1 MKSYTIVRIV
11 RERPLSGNDTSSNS
25 ASTGDW
31 IAKSLRADIMQ
42 GRLKSEEPL
51 RQDEIAA
58 KFGVSKIPVREAL
71 SQLKAEGLVDFF
83 PNRGAAVSKLSPA
96 EAEEIYI
103 LRIAL
108 ETTALRRAIPHLTVA
123 NLIQAEEILNAID
136 QEQDIAQWG
145 ELNWEFHATLYY
157 PANLPRLMDWIEI
170 LHINVARYLVV
181 YLAGMDYQ
189 KASQNEHREILEAC
203 RHGDVETAIAFLTQH
218 LQSASNHLV
227 AYLGR
232 KEL

>member
-1 MKSYTIVRIV
+1 MSA
-11 RERPLSGNDTSSNS
+11 NDTPPNS

-58 KFGVSKIPVREAL
+58 RFGVSKIPVREAL

-83 PNRGAAVSKLSPA
+83 PNRGAIVSKLSPA
-96 EAEEIYI
+96 EVDEIYI
-103 LRIAL
+103 MRIAL

-123 NLIQAEEILNAID
+123 NLTQAEEMLNVID
-136 QEQDIAQWG
+136 QEQDVAQWG
-145 ELNWEFHATLYY
+145 EFNWEFHATLYY
-157 PANLPRLMDWIEI
+157 PANLPRLMGWIKT
-170 LHINVARYLVV
+170 LHINVARYLVI

-189 KASQNEHREILEAC
+189 KASQNEHREILGAC
-203 RHGDVETAIAFLTQH
+203 RHGDIETAIAHLTQH
-218 LQSASNHLV
+218 LQSASNHLI
-227 AYLGR
+227 AFLDR
-232 KEL
+232 EEP